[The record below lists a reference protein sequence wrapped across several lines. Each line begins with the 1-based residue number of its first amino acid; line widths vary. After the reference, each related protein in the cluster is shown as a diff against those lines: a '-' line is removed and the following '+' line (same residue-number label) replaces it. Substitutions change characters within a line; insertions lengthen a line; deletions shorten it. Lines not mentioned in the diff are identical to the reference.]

1 MDFEDVDWNNYWGF
15 KSSVHE
21 DSAVLD
27 MPSWGGGSG
36 FVLGCILMTCVP
48 HLYLLDCYFFC
59 LVLILTVFFR

>member
-48 HLYLLDCYFFC
+48 RLY
-59 LVLILTVFFR
+59 